1 MLWVCCPTH
10 AKLPVNIGPYSHSQG
25 LPKMG
30 VVPYKTRAFF
40 LKLYHLFYYTLVHF
54 LWVITVPF
62 SNARRLYFF
71 APVIFFNMLLQ
82 EFYEFLRSK
91 SEFFQSNFYTICEK
105 IFVVRSPQVSMEYK
119 Y

>member
-40 LKLYHLFYYTLVHF
+40 SQALSPVLLHF
-54 LWVITVPF
+54 GTFLMGNNVPF

-71 APVIFFNMLLQ
+71 APVILFH
-82 EFYEFLRSK
+82 EFLRSK
-91 SEFFQSNFYTICEK
+91 SEFFQS
-105 IFVVRSPQVSMEYK
+105 IF
-119 Y
+119 